1 MTRINAAAMTKTP
14 GKRRSDRTSFLLRL
28 TSRFQRT
35 GIGVIKIAASVIT
48 FRADV
53 TYKFC
58 GLNYAKISVSDY
70 TI

>member
-35 GIGVIKIAASVIT
+35 GIGVTKIRASVST
-48 FRADV
+48 LAAEV
-53 TYKFC
+53 TYRFW
-58 GLNYAKISVSDY
+58 GLN
-70 TI
+70 